1 MRKVFLIVLLST
13 LISSHVFADE
23 AFERLM
29 NAKSLKCVYGP
40 GAVAIWEDSK
50 VKVKKDNFNGAAVV
64 FDSIDIKTGKA
75 RLIGEIGAVDVIVLA
90 TGTGLTFIEQT
101 GMGNLNFTTVFANYV
116 KGTTDFVVVTSRHI
130 SLISKTLPSQYHG
143 TCKIWE

>member
-50 VKVKKDNFNGAAVV
+50 VKVEKDNFNNASVV

-75 RLIGEIGAVDVIVLA
+75 RMIGEIGAVAKLDWHGLA
-90 TGTGLTFIEQT
+90 PLYHQF
-101 GMGNLNFTTVFANYV
+101 
-116 KGTTDFVVVTSRHI
+116 
-130 SLISKTLPSQYHG
+130 LPPML
-143 TCKIWE
+143 CLRKL